1 MKHNYL
7 VAPNP
12 IKRTPVRMDA
22 SIPVRTLALDRLG
35 QARLSTRKGTLAL
48 LTHLADFGGQNLT
61 LKKAT
66 PDFCRAF
73 AQYLLL
79 HVKPNSARTYLQKL
93 HAIFQAAVDRGLL
106 AQNPMP
112 PIATLIPR
120 FTPPE
125 RAFLSVEDLAKLE
138 ATPCPHFETRQAFF
152 FACHTGLRLSDIETL
167 RWEHIRRH
175 DRGYILVKAQ
185 VKTGGVV
192 RIPLDRTAIQ
202 ILADLQQVHNPDGPV
217 FHLLSRTIVSRDLH
231 RWAAAAGIGKHLTFH
246 VARHTF
252 ATLMVSQ
259 GVSIYAVSQL
269 CGHAD
274 VRTTQLYARLIDP
287 ARFDAIGQLERALM
301 PRHGQ
306 RTNPPPLLLLE

>member
-1 MKHNYL
+1 MKHNHH
-7 VAPNP
+7 VTTDP
-12 IKRTPVRMDA
+12 IMRTSARKDA
-22 SIPVRTLALDRLG
+22 SVLVRTLALDRLG
-35 QARLSTRKGTLAL
+35 QSRPSTRKGTLAL
-48 LTHLADFGGQNLT
+48 LVHLADFGGQNLT
-61 LKKAT
+61 LKKVT
-66 PDFCRAF
+66 PDFCRTF
-73 AQYLLL
+73 ARYLLMR
-79 HVKPNSARTYLQKL
+79 VKPNSARTYLQKF
-93 HAIFQAAVDRGLL
+93 HAVMQEAVDRGLL
-106 AQNPMP
+106 AQNPLP
-112 PIATLIPR
+112 PISTLIPR

-125 RAFLSVEDLAKLE
+125 RAFLSAENLVKLE
-138 ATPCPHFETRQAFF
+138 TAPCPHIETRQAFF

-185 VKTGGVV
+185 VKTGSVV
-192 RIPLDRTAIQ
+192 RIPLDRTALQ
-202 ILADLQQVHNPDGPV
+202 ILADLQQRHGPVGPV
-217 FHLLSRTIVSRDLH
+217 FHLHSRTIISRDLR
-231 RWAAAAGIGKHLTFH
+231 RWATAAGLGKHLTFH

-287 ARFDAIGQLERALM
+287 ARFEAIGQLERALM

-306 RTNPPPLLLLE
+306 HTNPPPLLLLE